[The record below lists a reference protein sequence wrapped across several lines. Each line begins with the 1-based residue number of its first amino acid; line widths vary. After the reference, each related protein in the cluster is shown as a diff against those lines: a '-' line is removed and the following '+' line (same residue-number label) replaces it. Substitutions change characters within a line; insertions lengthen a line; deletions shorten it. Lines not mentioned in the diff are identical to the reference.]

1 MMSAVL
7 PGRQMLS
14 WLTKQP
20 KAARAGLLACRHP
33 VPTSQLRQLAT
44 SGAAKPIPTSA
55 PGQLGSGGKPA
66 WFDALARFDVS
77 GAGSRIA
84 LVSTADVA

>member
-33 VPTSQLRQLAT
+33 VPTSQLRLQLAT

-66 WFDALARFDVS
+66 CFDALARFDVS

-84 LVSTADVA
+84 